1 MPTKSTRG
9 RGRPAFTPTA
19 AQRLRVSISAGA
31 GMKHGDIALALQIHV
46 DTLRKYF
53 EAELSVGAQQRR
65 MEVLAGLF
73 QAAKKGSS
81 SAAKAYLALDP
92 EMAVPP
98 LGADTPR
105 APAAPSAAP
114 AAPGGDPATTPEK
127 KMATPLGKK
136 EQLNMDAR
144 TVHKGTE
151 WDALLP
157 DTSRPLQ

>member
-19 AQRLRVSISAGA
+19 AQRQRVSISAGA

-65 MEVLAGLF
+65 MEVLNGLF

-98 LGADTPR
+98 LGADDRPTPK
-105 APAAPSAAP
+105 APPAGPAAPP
-114 AAPGGDPATTPEK
+114 ADQAGTPEK
-127 KMATPLGKK
+127 KLASPLGKK
-136 EQLNMDAR
+136 EQANVDAR
-144 TVHKGTE
+144 TAHKGTE
-151 WDALLP
+151 WDNLLP
-157 DTSRPLQ
+157 DAGMPLQ